1 MFQGAWI
8 DQTYTVNVTVQD
20 EISKEEI
27 YQFLSEVEADEE
39 ALSRWPSKV
48 CIDARVRVG
57 SEEYTISPDEQ
68 DWLLK
73 NGKKTYI
80 YRTNYETKA
89 EKEKEEER
97 RNASEADYP
106 YGGMNEEY
114 IGYTKLGYPNEV
126 EKSLNYNAKKDSHRF
141 KVYRWYN
148 SQGDLIAT
156 AQAGQGRVYNVWH
169 SDDKKGY
176 LAK

>member
-89 EKEKEEER
+89 RSAR
-97 RNASEADYP
+97 RRTWSACSA
-106 YGGMNEEY
+106 
-114 IGYTKLGYPNEV
+114 
-126 EKSLNYNAKKDSHRF
+126 
-141 KVYRWYN
+141 
-148 SQGDLIAT
+148 
-156 AQAGQGRVYNVWH
+156 
-169 SDDKKGY
+169 
-176 LAK
+176 